1 MKTKLIKAKATIL
14 LVDGLIHNDD
24 IADLNEVIIIK
35 PMFTDFNSIG
45 YKLNWDIL
53 SDDEPRL
60 ELISLKD
67 TGAEKGNWKFISTIE
82 NLSEIE
88 ADGLVERQASDIKIY
103 LNYNKMRF
111 KIGMKA
117 IESFQSLLQ
126 ANDENNEFN
135 PKTTLIFIKSN

>member
-1 MKTKLIKAKATIL
+1 
-14 LVDGLIHNDD
+14 
-24 IADLNEVIIIK
+24 
-35 PMFTDFNSIG
+35 MFTDFNSIG

>member
-1 MKTKLIKAKATIL
+1 MKTKLIKGKVDIL

-88 ADGLVERQASDIKIY
+88 ADGLVERQASDI
-103 LNYNKMRF
+103 NKY
-111 KIGMKA
+111 G
-117 IESFQSLLQ
+117 
-126 ANDENNEFN
+126 
-135 PKTTLIFIKSN
+135 TIFVIDHQH